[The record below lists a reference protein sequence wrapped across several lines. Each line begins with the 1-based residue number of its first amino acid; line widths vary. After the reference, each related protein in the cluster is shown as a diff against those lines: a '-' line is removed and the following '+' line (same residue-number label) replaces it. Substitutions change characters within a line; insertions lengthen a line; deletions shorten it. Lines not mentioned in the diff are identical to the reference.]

1 MKSSFDSIHDYH
13 FQKKWLYCF
22 DFVYKHEWWTW
33 ECNWKIVELLSRT
46 RTSTQST
53 FWLRAVKF
61 INCIGCVIT
70 FYSIGNQ
77 RKGVPLCIKWKLQI
91 IIRYVQT
98 LLLRYRCVINL
109 TLITISYSKEEL
121 KVIGYS
127 CQFSTCSSSKFAS
140 NINTFNCRN

>member
-1 MKSSFDSIHDYH
+1 
-13 FQKKWLYCF
+13 
-22 DFVYKHEWWTW
+22 
-33 ECNWKIVELLSRT
+33 
-46 RTSTQST
+46 
-53 FWLRAVKF
+53 VKF

-91 IIRYVQT
+91 IICYVQT